1 MVVLV
6 VEVAVV
12 IATVAAAVA
21 VAVIPTAISGIPC
34 ILSIPN
40 LAFIFFKSKSWIP
53 KNELRNLCYAHDDS
67 IKTVVESSLMENKS
81 RR

>member
-1 MVVLV
+1 MLV

-21 VAVIPTAISGIPC
+21 VIPMAISGIPC

-53 KNELRNLCYAHDDS
+53 KNELTNLCYAHDDS

>member
-1 MVVLV
+1 MLV

-21 VAVIPTAISGIPC
+21 VAVIPMAISGIPC

-40 LAFIFFKSKSWIP
+40 LAFIFFFKSKSWIP

-67 IKTVVESSLMENKS
+67 MKTVVASSLMENKS